1 MIDTNEQLKKMF
13 EPFQQVD
20 PIGLGEG
27 KYQVDRLHP
36 IYWICVDNSG
46 DLCCG
51 KSTVMNQ
58 VLLVLASSA
67 KQILFFKRREN
78 V

>member
-20 PIGLGEG
+20 PIGLGQG
-27 KYQVDRLHP
+27 KYIVDRDHP
-36 IYWICVDNSG
+36 IYWVCVDNSG

-51 KSTVMNQ
+51 KSTVIAQ
-58 VLLVLASSA
+58 VTLILSSNV

-78 V
+78 